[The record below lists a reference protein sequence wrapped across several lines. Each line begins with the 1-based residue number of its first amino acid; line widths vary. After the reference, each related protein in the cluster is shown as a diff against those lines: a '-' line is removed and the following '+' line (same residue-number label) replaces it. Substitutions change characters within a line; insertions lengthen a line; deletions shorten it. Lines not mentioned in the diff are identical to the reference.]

1 MHNTY
6 IYTYFICILYIYIF
20 IFHWLEKGKK
30 FSWYMLN
37 VVTPAFS
44 ISSGVASVL
53 SKVE

>member
-30 FSWYMLN
+30 ILWYILN
-37 VVTPAFS
+37 FVTPAFS
-44 ISSGVASVL
+44 ISSRVASVL
-53 SKVE
+53 